1 VVRPGADLRRILV
14 GFSGAEKLEV
24 DARGDLLLRTGP
36 DVIRQRKPI
45 AYQEVNGMRRE
56 IPVSYVLKGAHRVA
70 FKVAAHDSRWPL
82 ISGNSAIVA
91 GTCTNS
97 GAPCTFVADLTD
109 SGPTG
114 SGDTFTISISG
125 GPARGGPLRSGKIQV
140 RPR

>member
-1 VVRPGADLRRILV
+1 MIYGWAGLV
-14 GFSGAEKLEV
+14 E
-24 DARGDLLLRTGP
+24 R
-36 DVIRQRKPI
+36 
-45 AYQEVNGMRRE
+45 MRRE
-56 IPVSYVLKGAHRVA
+56 MEGDV
-70 FKVAAHDSRWPL
+70 KVVGTGGLVGQMREVVQCLQFVNPANGTDVRSETL
-82 ISGNSAIVA
+82 SSLLSSGNSAIVA

-97 GAPCTFVADLTD
+97 GVPCTFVADVTD